1 MTSKTDPTLQTYL
14 KNVRQNPK
22 NAAAWEVLADYL
34 AEQGDEPR
42 ALKCYR
48 QVLALRP
55 GDVEAQVNMERLSGE
70 KESASVVETI
80 GSIFEFERF
89 ENFRIPLVF
98 QVLLAIISFL
108 VTLLLAEFQQ
118 WQITDLVWSL
128 WISSLTLGYAYLIT
142 GILASVVSGSV
153 NMPTKNSGS
162 ATITKDQMPMV
173 LVIGS
178 AIFLIAFF
186 TIHFGLFHFVHSVFL
201 NLFFPLTGDV
211 SGFPNFFGFI
221 WISFTN
227 YWSIILLSALTQL
240 PNFMQLINQPGR
252 DFMTMPYKNV
262 VKMHLSIFVFAGLSM
277 ANINGITLYYLL
289 IVYFFPFGA
298 IKAYFQSRKQNNE
311 EAVVI

>member
-1 MTSKTDPTLQTYL
+1 MTSKTDPTLQFYL

-22 NAAAWEVLADYL
+22 NATAWEVLADYL
-34 AEQGDEPR
+34 AEQGDEQR
-42 ALKCYR
+42 AIKCYR

-55 GDVEAQVNMERLSGE
+55 GDVEAQVNLERLSGE
-70 KESASVVETI
+70 KEPSSAFEEI
-80 GSIFEFERF
+80 ADIFDVDRMK
-89 ENFRIPLVF
+89 NFRIPLVI

-142 GILASVVSGSV
+142 GITASIMHGSV
-153 NMPTKNSGS
+153 NMPTKGGGS
-162 ATITKDQMPMV
+162 TIISRDQVPMV

-178 AIFLIAFF
+178 AIFMMVFF

-201 NLFFPLTGDV
+201 NLFFPLTGD
-211 SGFPNFFGFI
+211 GFAFPNFFSVIRF
-221 WISFTN
+221 SLTN
-227 YWSIILLSALTQL
+227 YWSIILLSAVTQL
-240 PNFMQLINQPGR
+240 PNFMQLIRQPGK

-277 ANINGITLYYLL
+277 ANISGITLYYLL

-298 IKAYFQSRKQNNE
+298 IKAYFAEKRREKEVFGS
-311 EAVVI
+311 A